1 MLDVSFLGPITRVRV
16 QDEVEGEVL
25 ADLLSSDSA
34 DLTVDAPVRL
44 RLRDDVTD
52 VVIL

>member
-1 MLDVSFLGPITRVRV
+1 VTDCAGRDR
-16 QDEVEGEVL
+16 
-25 ADLLSSDSA
+25 A

>member
-1 MLDVSFLGPITRVRV
+1 MLDLSFLGPITRVRV
-16 QDEVEGEVL
+16 HDEVEGEVL

-52 VVIL
+52 VVLL